1 MDQFPYQELYDKL
14 RRHGYHD
21 AEDASSHL
29 APYIGW
35 LKSRLQY
42 GSVLDIGCSSGG
54 SLPLLGSEGVA
65 TVGVDVSMEAVAK
78 ASNLG
83 RDVRHASATALPF
96 EDASFD
102 LVVSAD
108 VFEHLHEDDAQ
119 AAAHEA
125 VRVARRHIFMKIA
138 SQEDVTQRWKDLAGH
153 PLHLTTKP
161 IEWWMKFFSPFGKFI
176 RHEQH
181 VFCLEKTDVTAE
193 RE

>member
-102 LVVSAD
+102 LVVSAGAIWD
-108 VFEHLHEDDAQ
+108 DWRRRNPSATQVPRILPVVFHHGRDAWS
-119 AAAHEA
+119 APL
-125 VRVARRHIFMKIA
+125 
-138 SQEDVTQRWKDLAGH
+138 DLP
-153 PLHLTTKP
+153 PL
-161 IEWWMKFFSPFGKFI
+161 FFGDLGDTPLGALDPRPTSTRSP
-176 RHEQH
+176 
-181 VFCLEKTDVTAE
+181 A
-193 RE
+193 